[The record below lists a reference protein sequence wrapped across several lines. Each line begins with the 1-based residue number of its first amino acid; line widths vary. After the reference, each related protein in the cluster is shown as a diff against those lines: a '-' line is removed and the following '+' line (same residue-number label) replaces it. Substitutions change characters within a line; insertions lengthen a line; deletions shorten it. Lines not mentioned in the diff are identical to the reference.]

1 LRSTC
6 LAALLLFAACTKDS
20 ASEPIAWDGLPGKPA
35 TFPTTW
41 AQVADPPAT
50 YATTWDQVAGKPV
63 SFPADWADVAG
74 KPVSYPTT
82 WAEIADAPFSFP
94 SSWSQVSDK
103 PATFPGTW
111 AEVSGKPTSF
121 PTTWANVTGTPASFP
136 SAWADVAGKPSTFPV
151 DPASVQLRVTGTC
164 SAGSAVT
171 QVNQDGTV
179 ACGSRPATVP
189 LPPTTWAPFQCASV
203 SNVYGLGGLS
213 VPSLRFQPA
222 GGACGLLSTAQTSLT
237 IPYELPSGPRPF
249 RVRAIVSQSLST
261 GAGSLYLSWRV
272 ATAAAGA
279 AAFGCNGARSVTV
292 PALPDVQ
299 AMTTVEFDFRTD
311 PALCGAAGDP
321 LVLSLSRGSD
331 AGTNDLVVRNVHVVF
346 D

>member
-1 LRSTC
+1 MRSTC

-20 ASEPIAWDGLPGKPA
+20 SSEPIAWDGLAGKPA

-50 YATTWDQVAGKPV
+50 YATTWDQVAGKP
-63 SFPADWADVAG
+63 
-74 KPVSYPTT
+74 
-82 WAEIADAPFSFP
+82 
-94 SSWSQVSDK
+94 
-103 PATFPGTW
+103 
-111 AEVSGKPTSF
+111 
-121 PTTWANVTGTPASFP
+121 
-136 SAWADVAGKPSTFPV
+136 STFPV
-151 DPASVQLRVTGTC
+151 DPASVQQRVTGTC
-164 SAGSAVT
+164 GAGSAVT
-171 QVNQDGTV
+171 RVNQDGTV
-179 ACGSRPATVP
+179 ACGSSPATVP
-189 LPPTTWAPFQCASV
+189 LPPSTWAPFQCASV

-222 GGACGLLSTAQTSLT
+222 GGACGLSSTAQTSLT

-249 RVRAIVSQSLST
+249 RVRAIVSQSLAT

-272 ATAAAGA
+272 ATAAAGTS
-279 AAFGCNGARSVTV
+279 AFACNGARTVTV

>member
-1 LRSTC
+1 MRSTC

-20 ASEPIAWDGLPGKPA
+20 SSEPVAWDGLAGKPA

-63 SFPADWADVAG
+63 SFP
-74 KPVSYPTT
+74 TT
-82 WAEIADAPFSFP
+82 WAEIADPPLSFP

-103 PATFPGTW
+103 
-111 AEVSGKPTSF
+111 
-121 PTTWANVTGTPASFP
+121 PASFP
-136 SAWADVAGKPSTFPV
+136 SAWADVAGKPSAFPV

-179 ACGSRPATVP
+179 ACGSRPVTLP
-189 LPPTTWAPFQCASV
+189 LPPSTWAPFQCASE

-279 AAFGCNGARSVTV
+279 SAFGCNGARTVTV

-331 AGTNDLVVRNVHVVF
+331 AGTNDLVVRNLHVVF